1 MKRLFICLMLVFMC
15 GCSTFQRDAIYLEVT
30 PSQVLDLIENEN
42 TKTIL
47 FYIVSELC
55 YSCEEFDKVIADLKQ
70 QNSFKIYRMMVDL
83 EETDEK
89 TVQDLKALQ
98 VTIGRLNQLPTIYYV
113 NKGELSKMNVK
124 EGYIEKKDLEVWLKE
139 INIIR

>member
-1 MKRLFICLMLVFMC
+1 M
-15 GCSTFQRDAIYLEVT
+15 
-30 PSQVLDLIENEN
+30 
-42 TKTIL
+42 

-70 QNSFKIYRMMVDL
+70 QNSFKIYRMMIDL

-89 TVQDLKALQ
+89 TIQDLKALQ

>member
-42 TKTIL
+42 TNTFL

-98 VTIGRLNQLPTIYYV
+98 VTIGRLNQLPSIYFV
-113 NKGELSKMNVK
+113 NIGELSKMYVK